1 MEFLGQNIY
10 ENTITPNVAN
20 MKKLFDAAVPKTKSN
35 VKSFLGLIGFYSN
48 YLENY
53 SEHCAPLTDL
63 LKKGLPEKVN
73 WGPKENEPFLKLKE
87 FLFSNSVLK
96 LPCLHKEFVLRT
108 DSSDIAVSAG
118 LFQEHEGRLHPVCF
132 ASQKLSPAQKKF
144 SISKKEAL
152 AIIFGVKKFY
162 KFLYGKTFTIETD
175 HKALECI
182 KEGKIKSQRL
192 KLNHRDGLYTSKIL
206 ISK

>member
-1 MEFLGQNIY
+1 MRIRNANLSIKPSKCEIGVKTIEFLGHNIY

-35 VKSFLGLIGFYSN
+35 VKSFLGLIGYYSN
-48 YLENY
+48 FLENF
-53 SEHCAPLTDL
+53 SEHCAPLTNL

-73 WGPKENEPFLKLKE
+73 WGPSQNEAFVRLKE

-118 LFQEHEGRLHPVCF
+118 LFQEHEGKLH
-132 ASQKLSPAQKKF
+132 LSAFRVRNYPQPKR
-144 SISKKEAL
+144 SLLL
-152 AIIFGVKKFY
+152 ARKR
-162 KFLYGKTFTIETD
+162 
-175 HKALECI
+175 HWP
-182 KEGKIKSQRL
+182 
-192 KLNHRDGLYTSKIL
+192 
-206 ISK
+206 